1 MDNVFRLSILR
12 LHKGLDRGQEKL
24 QLGDVLDN
32 KVKVPLELLS
42 QVDLLVDYL
51 DFESREAFVETAIQR
66 LIDFY
71 SSLMPSLTMNK
82 IIT

>member
-1 MDNVFRLSILR
+1 M
-12 LHKGLDRGQEKL
+12 
-24 QLGDVLDN
+24 GDVLDS

-51 DFESREAFVETAIQR
+51 DFESREAFVETAIRR

>member
-1 MDNVFRLSILR
+1 M
-12 LHKGLDRGQEKL
+12 
-24 QLGDVLDN
+24 GDVLDN
-32 KVKVPLELLS
+32 RVKVPLELLS

>member
-1 MDNVFRLSILR
+1 M
-12 LHKGLDRGQEKL
+12 
-24 QLGDVLDN
+24 GDVLDK

-51 DFESREAFVETAIQR
+51 DFESREAFVETAIRR
-66 LIDFY
+66 LIEFY

>member
-1 MDNVFRLSILR
+1 M
-12 LHKGLDRGQEKL
+12 
-24 QLGDVLDN
+24 GDVLDK

-51 DFESREAFVETAIQR
+51 DFESREAFVETAIRR